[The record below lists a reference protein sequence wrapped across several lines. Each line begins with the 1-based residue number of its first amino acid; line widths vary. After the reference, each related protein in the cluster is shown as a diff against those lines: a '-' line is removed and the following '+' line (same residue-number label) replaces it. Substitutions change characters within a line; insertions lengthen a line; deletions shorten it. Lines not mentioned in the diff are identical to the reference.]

1 MYIIYIYIQLY
12 IYVYILFIYIYLLSS
27 FLLFYYYYIDDL
39 CNPVM
44 ANLEMVYYC
53 FANITLSS
61 AQGVNALE
69 SLGKL
74 FKYANVT
81 LNDPCASGRCRH
93 WFGLFMVHVVKP
105 MPRTHTIP
113 NITLW

>member
-1 MYIIYIYIQLY
+1 MYAL
-12 IYVYILFIYIYLLSS
+12 YIYLLSS
-27 FLLFYYYYIDDL
+27 LLLFYYYYIDDL

-74 FKYANVT
+74 FKY
-81 LNDPCASGRCRH
+81 CQRH
-93 WFGLFMVHVVKP
+93 PQWPMRFGAMSSLVRFIHGSCGKAHAEN
-105 MPRTHTIP
+105 THHSQYYP
-113 NITLW
+113 LVN